1 MIEVIGLRWN
11 STANEIVSIHP
22 TNKNSLEQQQLDKLR
37 RMLETILPGND
48 FYRQKFSACG
58 TSDID
63 SLQNFKQLPFTTKAE
78 LVEDQLLHPP
88 FGTALTFSP
97 AQYIRIHQTSG
108 TTGNPLYWLDT
119 EESWDWWAECWKTIF
134 QAAGVGFDDRIFFAF
149 SFGPFIGF
157 WAGWEGARKL
167 GAMAISG
174 GSQSTMQR
182 VKSILDQQAT
192 VLVCTPTYAL
202 HMAAEAEK
210 AGINLARDSSIRITI
225 HAGEPGANIP
235 ATKKRIADAWGAR
248 CFDHPGATEVG
259 AFGFECEAQPGGA
272 HINESEFIAE
282 VLDPNTGEAIAEGEQ
297 GELVITNLGRI
308 GSPVIRYKTGDLVLP
323 SAKPCPC
330 GRPFVLLNGGV
341 LGRVDDM
348 IVIRGV
354 NVFPGAIE
362 NVMREFPQ
370 VEEFRIE
377 TFEQGSLRQLKV
389 ILDPNSDQ
397 AAQGLGEKV
406 GQRLRECIGLRPQ
419 VELVAPGTLPRFEL
433 KAKRFFKL

>member
-1 MIEVIGLRWN
+1 MVQ
-11 STANEIVSIHP
+11 IHRM
-22 TNKNSLEQQQLDKLR
+22 KNSLAKQQLDKLR
-37 RMLETILPGND
+37 SMLQIILSSNG
-48 FYRQKFSACG
+48 FYRKKFSACALP
-58 TSDID
+58 DMD
-63 SLQNFKQLPFTTKAE
+63 SPEKLKQLPFTTKSE

-88 FGTALTFSP
+88 FGTDLTFSLD
-97 AQYIRIHQTSG
+97 QYIRIHQTSG

-119 EESWDWWAECWKTIF
+119 EESWNWWAECWKAIF
-134 QAAGVGFDDRIFFAF
+134 LAAGVRSDDRIFFAF

-167 GAMAISG
+167 GALAISG
-174 GSQSTMQR
+174 GSQSTGQR
-182 VKSILDQQAT
+182 IKSILDQQAT

-210 AGINLARDSSIRITI
+210 ASINLARNSAIRITI

-235 ATKKRIADAWGAR
+235 STKKRIAEVWGAQ

-259 AFGFECEAQPGGA
+259 AFGFECEAQPGGV

-282 VLDPNTGEAIAEGEQ
+282 VLDPTTGEAIGEGER

-308 GSPVIRYKTGDLVLP
+308 GSPIIRYRTGDLVQP
-323 SAKPCPC
+323 NAQPCPC

-354 NVFPGAIE
+354 NVFPSAIE

-377 TFEQGSLRQLKV
+377 TFEKESLRQLKV
-389 ILDPNSDQ
+389 ILDPNSKQ
-397 AAQGLGEKV
+397 AAAGLEERV
-406 GQRLRECIGLRPQ
+406 GQRLRERIGLRSQ
-419 VELVAPGTLPRFEL
+419 IELVAPGTLPRFEL

>member
-1 MIEVIGLRWN
+1 MVQ
-11 STANEIVSIHP
+11 IHRM
-22 TNKNSLEQQQLDKLR
+22 KNSLAKQQLDKLR
-37 RMLETILPGND
+37 SMLQIILSSND
-48 FYRQKFSACG
+48 FYRKKFSACALR
-58 TSDID
+58 DMD
-63 SLQNFKQLPFTTKAE
+63 SPEKLKQLPFTTKTE

-88 FGTALTFSP
+88 FGTDLTFP
-97 AQYIRIHQTSG
+97 LDQYIRIHQTSG

-119 EESWDWWAECWKTIF
+119 EESWNWWAECWKAIF
-134 QAAGVGFDDRIFFAF
+134 LAAGVRSDDRIFFAF

-167 GAMAISG
+167 GALAISG
-174 GSQSTMQR
+174 GSQSTGQR
-182 VKSILDQQAT
+182 IKSILDQQAT

-235 ATKKRIADAWGAR
+235 STKKRIAEVWGAQ

-259 AFGFECEAQPGGA
+259 AFGFECEAQPGGV

-282 VLDPNTGEAIAEGEQ
+282 VLDPTTGEAIGEGEQ

-308 GSPVIRYKTGDLVLP
+308 GSPVIRYRTGDLVQP
-323 SAKPCPC
+323 NAQPCPC

-354 NVFPGAIE
+354 NVFPSAIE

-377 TFEQGSLRQLKV
+377 TFEKESLRQLRV
-389 ILDPNSDQ
+389 ILDPNSKQ
-397 AAQGLGEKV
+397 AAEGLEERV
-406 GQRLRECIGLRPQ
+406 GQRLRERIGLRPQ
-419 VELVAPGTLPRFEL
+419 IELVAPGTLPRFEL

>member
-1 MIEVIGLRWN
+1 MVQIHQMN
-11 STANEIVSIHP
+11 SFE
-22 TNKNSLEQQQLDKLR
+22 KQQLDKLR
-37 RMLETILPGND
+37 RMLQIILPGND
-48 FYRQKFSACG
+48 FYRKKFSACA

-63 SLQNFKQLPFTTKAE
+63 SLEKLKQFPFTTKAE

-88 FGTALTFSP
+88 FGTDLTFSP
-97 AQYIRIHQTSG
+97 NQYIRVHQTSG

-119 EESWDWWAECWKTIF
+119 EESWDWWAECWKEIF
-134 QAAGVGFDDRIFFAF
+134 QAAGLRSDDRIFFAF

-167 GAMAISG
+167 GALAISG
-174 GSQSTMQR
+174 GSQSTGQR
-182 VKSILDQQAT
+182 IKSILDHQAT

-202 HMAAEAEK
+202 HMATEAEK

-235 ATKKRIADAWGAR
+235 STKKRIADVWGAQ

-259 AFGFECEAQPGGA
+259 AFGFECEAQPGGV

-282 VLDPNTGEAIAEGEQ
+282 VLNPNTGEAIAEGEQ

-308 GSPVIRYKTGDLVLP
+308 GSPVIRYKTGDLVQP
-323 SAKPCPC
+323 SAQPCPC
-330 GRPFVLLNGGV
+330 GRPFVLLDGGV

-354 NVFPGAIE
+354 NVFPSAIE
-362 NVMREFPQ
+362 NIMREFPQ

-377 TFEQGSLRQLKV
+377 TFEKESLRQLKL
-389 ILDPNSDQ
+389 ILDPRSDQ
-397 AAQGLGEKV
+397 AAQGLEEKV
-406 GQRLRECIGLRPQ
+406 GQRLRERIGLRPQ
-419 VELVAPGTLPRFEL
+419 VELVTPGTLPRFEL